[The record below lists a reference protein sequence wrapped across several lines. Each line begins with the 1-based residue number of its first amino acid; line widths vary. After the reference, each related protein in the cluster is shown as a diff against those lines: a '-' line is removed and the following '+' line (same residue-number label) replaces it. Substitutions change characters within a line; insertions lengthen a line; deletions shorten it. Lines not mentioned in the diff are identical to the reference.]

1 MYLCVFVGRL
11 TKNPDLSYGK
21 DYGKESQ
28 KAIAHF
34 TLAVDRVGKKEE
46 EPSADFINCV
56 AFKRR
61 AEFVGDYFSKGMRVL
76 TKGKIRNENYTN
88 RAGEKVYSFSLLT
101 DDVEFADGKE
111 RNAQPDTGGQNKA
124 PASPEPKQPAGQA
137 SKPAARSASS
147 KPSGSR
153 PAPSRG
159 TTGRAPAQRSAAR
172 RPAGGGDGFMNI
184 PDGIEDE
191 GLPFN

>member
-1 MYLCVFVGRL
+1 MNLCVFVGRL
-11 TKNPDLSYGK
+11 TKDPELS
-21 DYGKESQ
+21 YGKESQ
-28 KAIAHF
+28 KAIARF
-34 TLAVDRVGKKEE
+34 TLAVDRIGKREE

-56 AFKRR
+56 AFERR

-76 TKGKIRNENYTN
+76 AKGRIRNENYTN
-88 RAGEKVYSFSLLT
+88 REGEKVYSFSLVT
-101 DDVEFADGKE
+101 DEVEFADGKE
-111 RNAQPDTGGQNKA
+111 KNVQPNMGEQNKA
-124 PASPEPKQPAGQA
+124 PEPLKQPSRQA
-137 SKPAARSASS
+137 SKPAVRPTVS

-172 RPAGGGDGFMNI
+172 RPVGSGEGFMDI
-184 PDGIEDE
+184 PDGVEDE